1 MKAEQMVDLMAES
14 KKVIRSVV
22 WLDLLVAERSVDW
35 MVIRTVELMVEL
47 KVAKMVDWKVVLTVE

>member
-1 MKAEQMVDLMAES
+1 MVDLMAES

-35 MVIRTVELMVEL
+35 MVIRTGELMVEL